1 MNEEHNENLIA
12 FHPGY
17 YVKEYLNY
25 QGIKQSKLAER
36 LNISEKTVSCLVNG
50 QMNVDNDLAEGLAL
64 VLGTSPI
71 IWKNLNNKY
80 LETKDKI
87 AKKTV

>member
-1 MNEEHNENLIA
+1 M
-12 FHPGY
+12 
-17 YVKEYLNY
+17 
-25 QGIKQSKLAER
+25 KQSELAER
-36 LNISEKTVSCLVNG
+36 LNISEKTVSYLVNG
-50 QMNVDNDLAEGLAL
+50 QMNVDNDMADKLAL

-71 IWKNLNNKY
+71 LWKNLNNKY